1 MQQTFRKGSIGAIL
15 DEYEVALADLKKTIR
30 KISDTDLVKIVDAKT
45 RNPNCKSVQTILT
58 HIVKCGYF
66 YPILILRNKF
76 PGKEFALPTISHLKS
91 IKEYNNALDEMF
103 FYNEQSL
110 GKLKESDMW
119 NYAKG
124 RMDSGWGQIFD
135 YDQIMEHAIMHIY
148 RHRRQI
154 QKFIIKLEEWN

>member
-1 MQQTFRKGSIGAIL
+1 MNQTFRKGSIGAIL
-15 DEYEVALADLKKTIR
+15 DEYEIAIADLKKTIR
-30 KISDTDLVKIVDAKT
+30 NISDADLVKVVDAKT
-45 RNPNCKSVQTILT
+45 RNPNCRSVQTILT

-66 YPILILRNKF
+66 YPTLILRNKF
-76 PGKEFALPTISHLKS
+76 PGKEFSLPAITHLKT
-91 IKEYNNALDEMF
+91 IKEYNKALEEMF
-103 FYNEQSL
+103 IFNEQSL
-110 GKLKESDMW
+110 GKIKESDMW

-154 QKFIIKLEEWN
+154 KKFLLKIQTA